1 MLDSLTTA
9 TTEGIMGS
17 IDSAMVHT
25 CQVLTT
31 SQDNK
36 LSFTSGSVVFTAG
49 ATLTGATSDASGVIK
64 TIVLSSGSWAEGNAA
79 GYLILYSVSGAFT
92 SGETISDDTLA
103 VDEEGHT
110 TKPAGTATTSG
121 TLIPQTNAAGTP
133 TTTTQTLPSDSTYYD
148 CLFSNFSNNSTSGN
162 YISDSDAGQV
172 IFSSPMVFLPSKA
185 TVQEGDHVTTTQT
198 NWSGTYK
205 VQKVDAPEIP
215 FSSIP
220 DHKEAFLKVV
230 KKRG

>member
-1 MLDSLTTA
+1 
-9 TTEGIMGS
+9 MGS
-17 IDSAMVHT
+17 IDSAMVHK

-36 LSFTSGSVVFTAG
+36 LNFTSGSVVFTTG
-49 ATLTGATSDASGVIK
+49 ATLTGAISDASGVIK
-64 TIVLSSGSWAEGNAA
+64 TIALSSGSWAGGNAA

-92 SGETISDDTLA
+92 SGETISDDTLT

-110 TKPAGTATTSG
+110 TKPAGTATASG
-121 TLIPQTNAAGTP
+121 TLLPQTNAAGTP

-148 CLFSNFSNNSTSGN
+148 CLFENISTSEN

-172 IFSSPMVFLPSKA
+172 ILSSPMVFLPSTA

>member
-1 MLDSLTTA
+1 
-9 TTEGIMGS
+9 MGS
-17 IDSAMVHT
+17 IDFAMVHK

-36 LSFTSGSVVFTAG
+36 LNFTSGSVVFTTG
-49 ATLTGATSDASGVIK
+49 ATLTGAISDASGVIK
-64 TIVLSSGSWAEGNAA
+64 TIVLSFGSWAGGNAA

-92 SGETISDDTLA
+92 SGETISDDTLT
-103 VDEEGHT
+103 VDEDGHT

-148 CLFSNFSNNSTSGN
+148 CLFSNISTSGN

-172 IFSSPMVFLPSKA
+172 IFSSPMVFLPSAA

-215 FSSIP
+215 FSSIV

>member
-1 MLDSLTTA
+1 MILT
-9 TTEGIMGS
+9 
-17 IDSAMVHT
+17 
-25 CQVLTT
+25 
-31 SQDNK
+31 
-36 LSFTSGSVVFTAG
+36 
-49 ATLTGATSDASGVIK
+49 
-64 TIVLSSGSWAEGNAA
+64 
-79 GYLILYSVSGAFT
+79 
-92 SGETISDDTLA
+92 
-103 VDEEGHT
+103 VDEDGHT

-148 CLFSNFSNNSTSGN
+148 CLFSNISTSGN

-172 IFSSPMVFLPSKA
+172 IFSSPMVFLPSAA

-215 FSSIP
+215 FSSIV